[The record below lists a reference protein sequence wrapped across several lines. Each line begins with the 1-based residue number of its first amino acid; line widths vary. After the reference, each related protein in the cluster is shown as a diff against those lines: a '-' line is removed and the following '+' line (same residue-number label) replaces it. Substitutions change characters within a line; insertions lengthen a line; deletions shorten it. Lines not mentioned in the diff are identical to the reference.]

1 MANNVGKEL
10 RAFTKKVL
18 RATALDTQA
27 RMKRMTPV
35 DTGALRANVLLEFDS
50 DSDPKVA
57 RISNRLPYAQRIY
70 LEGHSKQLPVGEF
83 QAMVASIPQRM
94 DAIARGLSQ

>member
-1 MANNVGKEL
+1 MGKAKKVGDEL
-10 RAFTKKVL
+10 AKLTNKVL

-35 DTGALRANVLLEFDS
+35 DTGTLRAAVQVEINGDT
-50 DSDPKVA
+50 A
-57 RISNRLPYAQRIY
+57 RIFNNLPYAQRIY

-94 DAIARGLSQ
+94 EAIAKGVIK